1 MLAYSPGI
9 PAYLVARPSPWFPWS
24 ARPRHRLMIKESQFG
39 IDDTEE
45 NKRKALEALESRGS
59 RHDAATAADVSLKT
73 LMDWRRHD
81 DQFACANLGV
91 LRSQHCCTS
100 RITAQERALA
110 SAGCA
115 LKLWRRDRAASA
127 ACARSRAWRTTVSA
141 GLSWSARSKSAIGP
155 S

>member
-91 LRSQHCCTS
+91 LRSQHCCT
-100 RITAQERALA
+100 TDGARACFGRA
-110 SAGCA
+110 GGCA
-115 LKLWRRDRAASA
+115 LKVRGATVPRTQLARDPAL
-127 ACARSRAWRTTVSA
+127 
-141 GLSWSARSKSAIGP
+141 GEPP
-155 S
+155 SVPH